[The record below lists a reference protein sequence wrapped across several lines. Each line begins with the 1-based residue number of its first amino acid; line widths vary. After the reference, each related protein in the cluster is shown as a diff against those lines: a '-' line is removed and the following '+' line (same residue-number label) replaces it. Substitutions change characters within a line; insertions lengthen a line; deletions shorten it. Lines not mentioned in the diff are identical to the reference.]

1 MAFHFKSGMTK
12 YKITVVNFVG
22 NKKVVNLILQLFK
35 IALPF
40 IILLI
45 CLAFLYKG
53 QLFNLKPTVLN
64 FEGTADLRS
73 HIAKI
78 ELVRS
83 AIVNQTGW
91 PSWTTSSYLGFPPFE
106 QYPPLFYVFG
116 SAIAIFTSAVV
127 SYKILILLNFLFSAI
142 CFSFFI
148 RRATNLSKSWVRWA
162 GIIFALSPSLLLLH
176 MYGAEPNLFAWNTAI
191 LTLSFYCWP
200 QRQRDYLWAV
210 IWLAIT
216 ILLHPYPVI
225 FLSLILFTWT
235 LIKSFNNQ
243 QWYKPWINL
252 FILWVPAVAATI
264 WWWLPAVLTMGYLS
278 QLADPFVWQQINSF
292 IILIILFATVFFI
305 YKEKEILKN
314 QSIILIGLAWSCF
327 LTWGARDL
335 MPVVGQFLHNS
346 RFANLGIISFC
357 LPIILTILYRYR
369 QRTITFNQIG
379 SIPIVIASLMLFT
392 IFFVITSFYY
402 GEFRNWSESM
412 VINFESN
419 AITHLIPSLDNK
431 RVIVSTRL
439 GRLSRADSLVTYAPF
454 YNFQSVT
461 GAYSQGDPKF
471 FNFTVHIEWEERWLF
486 NKQTL
491 NNIMGAAGADYLLV
505 KETNKNRSVVD
516 QGTGNKE
523 AMLFS
528 PAMEINQAAITM
540 PALLDVSKKNVQ
552 LVTDTINLLLPDGYQ
567 LPLVDAHGVDSA
579 DYNLFPIIVSEDEG
593 VIQKYPKA
601 QAYLVFNQDGNFKL
615 TGNLASNSSVY
626 LLPLNLAEIKK
637 YFYQGKPYEYMDW
650 LDFDVQAYK
659 NDYVGKMLDL
669 CMSVNETWNKFK
681 NDNMTM
687 KAVRVDSNNK
697 SIRLSAGPGSFV
709 IIRQSWFPRW
719 QPSGGK
725 LWRTTQGFMLGYLE
739 SDQLEIK
746 YQNTWQFLNTWAA
759 DKLSASD

>member
-1 MAFHFKSGMTK
+1 
-12 YKITVVNFVG
+12 
-22 NKKVVNLILQLFK
+22 
-35 IALPF
+35 
-40 IILLI
+40 
-45 CLAFLYKG
+45 
-53 QLFNLKPTVLN
+53 
-64 FEGTADLRS
+64 
-73 HIAKI
+73 
-78 ELVRS
+78 
-83 AIVNQTGW
+83 
-91 PSWTTSSYLGFPPFE
+91 
-106 QYPPLFYVFG
+106 
-116 SAIAIFTSAVV
+116 
-127 SYKILILLNFLFSAI
+127 
-142 CFSFFI
+142 
-148 RRATNLSKSWVRWA
+148 
-162 GIIFALSPSLLLLH
+162 
-176 MYGAEPNLFAWNTAI
+176 
-191 LTLSFYCWP
+191 
-200 QRQRDYLWAV
+200 
-210 IWLAIT
+210 
-216 ILLHPYPVI
+216 
-225 FLSLILFTWT
+225 
-235 LIKSFNNQ
+235 
-243 QWYKPWINL
+243 
-252 FILWVPAVAATI
+252 
-264 WWWLPAVLTMGYLS
+264 
-278 QLADPFVWQQINSF
+278 
-292 IILIILFATVFFI
+292 
-305 YKEKEILKN
+305 
-314 QSIILIGLAWSCF
+314 
-327 LTWGARDL
+327 
-335 MPVVGQFLHNS
+335 
-346 RFANLGIISFC
+346 
-357 LPIILTILYRYR
+357 
-369 QRTITFNQIG
+369 
-379 SIPIVIASLMLFT
+379 
-392 IFFVITSFYY
+392 
-402 GEFRNWSESM
+402 M

-419 AITHLIPSLDNK
+419 AITHLIPSLNNK

-516 QGTGNKE
+516 QGTDNKE